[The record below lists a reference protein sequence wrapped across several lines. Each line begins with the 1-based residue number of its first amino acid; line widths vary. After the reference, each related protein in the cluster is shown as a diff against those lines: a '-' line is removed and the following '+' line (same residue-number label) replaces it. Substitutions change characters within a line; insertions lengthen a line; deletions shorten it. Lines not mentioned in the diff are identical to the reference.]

1 MYKVEHADLEKI
13 TRFLDKL
20 SKNPYTT
27 KRLVLQC
34 SNLSKMI
41 KDKYT
46 EIKPYYDSTNR
57 R

>member
-13 TRFLDKL
+13 TRFLDKF
-20 SKNPYTT
+20 SKNPYPT

-34 SNLSKMI
+34 SSLSKMI

>member
-20 SKNPYTT
+20 SKNPYPT
-27 KRLVLQC
+27 KRLVSKC

-46 EIKPYYDSTNR
+46 EIKPHYDSINR